1 MPLPNL
7 IIIGAMK
14 CGTTSLHFQ
23 LRRHPQIAM
32 SRSKELNFF
41 VEERNWKRGVEW
53 YAARFRDGTPIRG
66 ESSPSYS
73 WAARF
78 PGVPIR
84 MHAVVPDARL
94 VYMVRDPIER
104 LISHWVHTVADGTER
119 RPLAEVSADDLYID
133 RSSYWRQISLYLDH
147 YPSSRILIVA
157 MEDLSRDPAST
168 LRTVLEFLDVDP
180 DVRLPDLRLHRT
192 ESKHRRTPTGEWLYR
207 SAFGRRVNTLPP
219 WARWRVMH
227 HVFRYWP
234 LSRPFERPTLSS
246 RDRAALAERL
256 REDTNRFREFAGRDF
271 TEWSV

>member
-41 VEERNWKRGVEW
+41 SWERNWKRGVEW
-53 YAARFRDGTPIRG
+53 YAARFPDGTPIRG

-78 PGVPIR
+78 PRVPLR

-94 VYMVRDPIER
+94 VYMVRDPVER

-119 RPLAEVSADDLYID
+119 RSLAEVSRDEHFID

-147 YPSSRILIVA
+147 YPSSRILVVA

-168 LRTVLEFLDVDP
+168 QRTVLEFLDVDP
-180 DVRLPDLRLHRT
+180 EVRLPDLRLHRT
-192 ESKHRRTPTGEWLYR
+192 GGKRLRTRAGEWLYQ
-207 SAFGRRVNTLPP
+207 SVLRRRIDALPQ
-219 WARWRVMH
+219 WVRWRVMRDLYR
-227 HVFRYWP
+227 FWP
-234 LSRPFERPTLSS
+234 LSRPFERPTLSAW
-246 RDRAALAERL
+246 DRAALAERL
-256 REDTNRFREFAGRDF
+256 REDTNRFREFTGREF